1 MVYFPERFFFVCVSV
16 FSVFVLFLLL
26 LFICYPRST
35 MNKRLSNLSLTFER
49 PWNGN

>member
-1 MVYFPERFFFVCVSV
+1 MVYFELIACV
-16 FSVFVLFLLL
+16 FLMNY
-26 LFICYPRST
+26 YPRPFPIKY

>member
-1 MVYFPERFFFVCVSV
+1 MVYFELNACI
-16 FSVFVLFLLL
+16 FLMKYY
-26 LFICYPRST
+26 YPRPIPIKY